1 MSRTAQTQTAQ
12 TQSTPSRSAQT
23 RTAQAS
29 GASGK
34 QQSVPALAADL
45 RVSLM
50 RSVRRLRA
58 EKSDADLSDGQYSV
72 LALIDRNGP
81 LTNRDLAEFERVQ
94 PPSMTRTVGCLTDR
108 GLVTRTPH
116 PHDGRQQL
124 VALTDAGRAT
134 VTETR
139 RRRDAWLARRLAQLD
154 PAERDVLAQAS
165 LILRRIADS

>member
-1 MSRTAQTQTAQ
+1 MSRTAQTQAAPNRTAPNQ
-12 TQSTPSRSAQT
+12 TAQT